1 MSRRDRD
8 EPGASPASAWGAFRH
23 PNYRL
28 FWTGQLLS
36 LFGTWMQS
44 VAQAWLVL
52 RLSDSAWQV
61 GAVTAL
67 QFTPVT
73 LLGLV
78 GGVVSDRVNK
88 RRALFLTQSCAAVQA
103 LVLGLLTVSGHVTIA
118 HVMVMAAIL
127 GFVNAFDMPI
137 RQSFVMEMVGRPDL
151 MSAISFN
158 SAAFNTARI
167 VGPAIGGLLIAR
179 IDVGPLFLLNA
190 ASFLAVLA
198 SLLGI
203 RESRLFAAPRVPRG
217 SLAAGLR
224 AGLAV
229 VRRDPLVRTAV
240 LLVGGVATFGLNF
253 GVLLPVMAR
262 DVFKIGSSG
271 FGLLMASAGVG
282 SVTAGLALAMR
293 PQRDPLRTMLFG
305 AAGVAVLG
313 LGFALSPA
321 LGFLP
326 LSVALLFGT
335 GFSMISL
342 TATANNLVQQRASD
356 ELRGRVLSVY
366 LTAFAASVPLGGLFA
381 GGLARWKGAPFA
393 WACGALLS
401 GAVVSW
407 AAWELRRM
415 RVDGRSAAV
424 NPRS

>member
-1 MSRRDRD
+1 MSGDDLD
-8 EPGASPASAWGAFRH
+8 ESAPRPPSPFGAFRH
-23 PNYRL
+23 LNYQL

-88 RRALFLTQSCAAVQA
+88 RRALLLTQSCAALQA
-103 LVLGLLTVSGHVTIA
+103 LTLGLLTVSGHVTIA

-137 RQSFVMEMVGRPDL
+137 RQSFVMEMVGRTDL
-151 MSAISFN
+151 MNAISFN

-203 RESRLFAAPRVPRG
+203 RESMLFTGPRVARG
-217 SLAAGLR
+217 SLVAGLR

-229 VRRDPLVRTAV
+229 VRRDPLMRTAV

-253 GVLLPVMAR
+253 GVILPVMAR

-271 FGLLMASAGVG
+271 FGLLMAAAGVG
-282 SVTAGLALAMR
+282 SVTAGLALATR
-293 PQRDPLRTMLFG
+293 PQRDPARTMLLG
-305 AAGVAVLG
+305 AAGVAALG
-313 LGFALSPA
+313 LGFALSPP

-326 LSVALLFGT
+326 LSVALLFGM

-342 TATANNLVQQRASD
+342 TATANNLVQQRAPD
-356 ELRGRVLSVY
+356 DLRGRALSVY
-366 LTAFAASVPLGGLFA
+366 LTAFAASVPLGGLFS
-381 GGLARWKGAPFA
+381 GGLARWKGAPFSA
-393 WACGALLS
+393 ACGAILS
-401 GAVVSW
+401 GVVCWW
-407 AAWELRRM
+407 AIWELRRT
-415 RVDGRSAAV
+415 RDRWQTGTIT
-424 NPRS
+424 